1 MAKKFFRNINICMI
15 TMKIKPTKITL
26 DQKIKQKAFISTKK
40 PTTKVDWEIAGRCN
54 DTKMI
59 KPFSIKH
66 PLLDTLT
73 VSIREV
79 NRELDVFLIELKNSL
94 QKVFSRESM
103 LIEPESQRI
112 RGMSIE
118 TAEEYRAT
126 KKGRKYGFGE
136 LVRLTSIM
144 EMLENKCKY
153 ISIFAKNTA
162 VYFHAK
168 YKFQPNITDKKNALD
183 ILSCIINDSSPGYK
197 DMSQKA
203 KKLYQELENKEIV
216 SEEQKTLLLKKVNK
230 LVDCYIKKALLEG
243 KNGQGHEFEKGM
255 NMILTEEVIQKE
267 KNFFNKKF
275 KNQGIQYKIQ

>member
-1 MAKKFFRNINICMI
+1 MAKIFFRNISVCMI
-15 TMKIKPTKITL
+15 AMKIKPINKTL
-26 DQKIKQKAFISTKK
+26 AQKIKQKAFIRTKK
-40 PTTKVDWEIAGRCN
+40 PTTKVNWEIAGRCN
-54 DTKMI
+54 DTKLI
-59 KPFSIKH
+59 KPFSFKH

-79 NRELDVFLIELKNSL
+79 NRDLDVFLIELKNSL
-94 QKVFSRESM
+94 QKVFSQESM
-103 LIEPESQRI
+103 LIEPKSQRI
-112 RGMSIE
+112 RGMNIE

-126 KKGRKYGFGE
+126 KKGRKHGFGE

-168 YKFQPNITDKKNALD
+168 YKFQPNITEEKSALEV
-183 ILSCIINDSSPGYK
+183 LPTIIKDCSTGYK
-197 DMSQKA
+197 ELSKKA
-203 KKLYQELENKEIV
+203 EKLYQELKQNNNI

-255 NMILTEEVIQKE
+255 NMILTKEVIQKE
-267 KNFFNKKF
+267 KEFFNQKF
-275 KNQGIQYKIQ
+275 RNQGIKYKI

>member
-1 MAKKFFRNINICMI
+1 MI
-15 TMKIKPTKITL
+15 AMKIKPTKITL
-26 DQKIKQKAFISTKK
+26 AQKIKQKAFIRTKK

-54 DTKMI
+54 DTKVI
-59 KPFSIKH
+59 KPFSFKH

-79 NRELDVFLIELKNSL
+79 NRDLDVFLIELKNSL
-94 QKVFSRESM
+94 QKVFSQESM
-103 LIEPESQRI
+103 LIEPKSQRI
-112 RGMSIE
+112 RGMNIE

-126 KKGRKYGFGE
+126 KKGRKHGFGE

-144 EMLENKCKY
+144 EMLENKCKF
-153 ISIFAKNTA
+153 ISIFSKNTA

-168 YKFQPNITDKKNALD
+168 YKFQPNITEKKSALEV
-183 ILSCIINDSSPGYK
+183 LPTIIKDCSSGYK
-197 DMSQKA
+197 GMSIKA

-255 NMILTEEVIQKE
+255 NMILTDKVVQKE
-267 KNFFNKKF
+267 KDFFNQKF
-275 KNQGIQYKIQ
+275 RNQGIKYKI